1 MENISVFLADWQ
13 VLFREGI
20 HFTLSGE
27 EDIDVI
33 GEATDNEEAF
43 NSIVANPPRV
53 AILNAGRSKPNG
65 INVSRRIKQNVP
77 SVAVVLVTDTENEE
91 QLFLAIKSGASALV
105 TKEIDPEELVS
116 VIRKVAQ
123 GAYPLCEVLL
133 KPENASRVIDEFE
146 ASAVLSKEAED
157 LLARLTLRE
166 SEILHHIADGNS
178 IEQTTRALSI
188 NEHTIRRHLENI
200 ITKLAAN
207 DRNRAVLR
215 AVQDELPTIN
225 PGAKP
230 GNPATI

>member
-43 NSIVANPPRV
+43 NSIVANLPRV
-53 AILNAGRSKPNG
+53 AILNAGRSKPDG

-123 GAYPLCEVLL
+123 GAYPLCEALL

-157 LLARLTLRE
+157 LLARLSLRE
-166 SEILHHIADGNS
+166 SEILRHIADGNS

-188 NEHTIRRHLENI
+188 NEHTIKRHLESI
-200 ITKLAAN
+200 STKQAAN
-207 DRNRAVLR
+207 DRNQAVLR
-215 AVQDELPTIN
+215 AVQDGSPATN

>member
-43 NSIVANPPRV
+43 NSIVANLPRV
-53 AILNAGRSKPNG
+53 AILNAGRSKPDG

-123 GAYPLCEVLL
+123 GAYPLCEALL

-157 LLARLTLRE
+157 LLARLSLRE
-166 SEILHHIADGNS
+166 SEILRHIADGNS

-188 NEHTIRRHLENI
+188 NEHTIGRHLENI

-207 DRNRAVLR
+207 DRNQAVLR
-215 AVQDELPTIN
+215 AVQDGLPATN

-230 GNPATI
+230 G

>member
-1 MENISVFLADWQ
+1 
-13 VLFREGI
+13 
-20 HFTLSGE
+20 
-27 EDIDVI
+27 
-33 GEATDNEEAF
+33 
-43 NSIVANPPRV
+43 
-53 AILNAGRSKPNG
+53 
-65 INVSRRIKQNVP
+65 
-77 SVAVVLVTDTENEE
+77 
-91 QLFLAIKSGASALV
+91 
-105 TKEIDPEELVS
+105 
-116 VIRKVAQ
+116 
-123 GAYPLCEVLL
+123 LL

-157 LLARLTLRE
+157 LLARLTIRE